1 MSNRAQSQYLRI
13 FDATTTYV
21 RWQTYYVNQTI
32 TLDGA
37 SWSYMPFSASG
48 IIESGASGGKS
59 VSITVPATNSVVQ
72 AFTLALSYG
81 RFCELKIYEFDSRL
95 DNTAPQAGQDLIASY
110 TAEVVDVS
118 GSFTRLDVELGS
130 SLSPVGAQ
138 VPPRKFTTYQIG
150 SPLRI

>member
-13 FDATTTYV
+13 FDATTTYA

-48 IIESGASGGKS
+48 IVESGASGGKS

-95 DNTAPQAGQDLIASY
+95 DNTVPQAGQDLIASY

-118 GSFTRLDVELGS
+118 GTFSRLDIELGS

-138 VPPRKFTTYQIG
+138 VPPRKFTSYLIG

>member
-13 FDATTTYV
+13 FDATTTYA

>member
-1 MSNRAQSQYLRI
+1 MSNRAQCQYLRI
-13 FDATTTYV
+13 FDDATTYV

-32 TLDGA
+32 TLDSA

-48 IIESGASGGKS
+48 ITESGASGGKS
-59 VSITVPATNSVVQ
+59 VSITVPATNSVVE

-95 DNTAPQAGQDLIASY
+95 DNTAPQAGQTLIASY
-110 TAEVVDVS
+110 TAEVINVS

>member
-21 RWQTYYVNQTI
+21 RWQTYYVNQTV

-37 SWSYMPFSASG
+37 SWSYMPFSAGG
-48 IIESGASGGKS
+48 IVESGASGGRS
-59 VSITVPATNSVVQ
+59 VSITIPATNSVVQ
-72 AFTLALSYG
+72 AFTQALSYG

-95 DNTAPQAGQDLIASY
+95 DNTAPQAGQTLIASY

-118 GSFTRLDVELGS
+118 GTFTSLEVELGS

-138 VPPRKFTTYQIG
+138 VPPRKFTSYLIG

>member
-1 MSNRAQSQYLRI
+1 
-13 FDATTTYV
+13 
-21 RWQTYYVNQTI
+21 
-32 TLDGA
+32 
-37 SWSYMPFSASG
+37 
-48 IIESGASGGKS
+48 
-59 VSITVPATNSVVQ
+59 
-72 AFTLALSYG
+72 
-81 RFCELKIYEFDSRL
+81 
-95 DNTAPQAGQDLIASY
+95 LIASY

>member
-13 FDATTTYV
+13 FDATTTYA

-59 VSITVPATNSVVQ
+59 VSITVPATNSVVH

>member
-1 MSNRAQSQYLRI
+1 
-13 FDATTTYV
+13 
-21 RWQTYYVNQTI
+21 
-32 TLDGA
+32 
-37 SWSYMPFSASG
+37 MPFSASG

>member
-13 FDATTTYV
+13 FDATTTYA
-21 RWQTYYVNQTI
+21 RWQTYYVNQTV
-32 TLDGA
+32 TLGGA

-95 DNTAPQAGQDLIASY
+95 DNTAPQAGQTLIASY
-110 TAEVVDVS
+110 TAEVIDVS
-118 GSFTRLDVELGS
+118 GTFTRLDVELGS

>member
-13 FDATTTYV
+13 FDATTTYA

-37 SWSYMPFSASG
+37 SWLYMPFSASG
-48 IIESGASGGKS
+48 IVESGASGGKS

-95 DNTAPQAGQDLIASY
+95 DNTVPQAGQDLIASY

-118 GSFTRLDVELGS
+118 GTFSRLDIELGS

-138 VPPRKFTTYQIG
+138 VPPRKFTSYLIG

>member
-13 FDATTTYV
+13 FDATTTYA
-21 RWQTYYVNQTI
+21 RWQTYYVNQTV
-32 TLDGA
+32 TLDEA

-59 VSITVPATNSVVQ
+59 VSITVPATNSIVQ

-95 DNTAPQAGQDLIASY
+95 DNTAPQAGQNLIASY
-110 TAEVVDVS
+110 TAEVIDVS
-118 GSFTRLDVELGS
+118 GTFTRLDVELGS

-138 VPPRKFTTYQIG
+138 VPPRKFTSYLIG